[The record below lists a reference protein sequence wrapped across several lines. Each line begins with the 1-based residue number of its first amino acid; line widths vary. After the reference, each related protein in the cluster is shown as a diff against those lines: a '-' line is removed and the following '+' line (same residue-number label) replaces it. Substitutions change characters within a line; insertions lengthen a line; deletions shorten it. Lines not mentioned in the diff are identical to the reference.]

1 MAAADEHTTADIGDP
16 SHLHSNRRQGQ
27 RILATVYD
35 AVAGKLKGRGTETK
49 RLPAAWEPL
58 SVT

>member
-1 MAAADEHTTADIGDP
+1 MDAADEHTIADIGDP
-16 SHLHSNRRQGQ
+16 SHLHSKRHQGQ

-35 AVAGKLKGRGTETK
+35 AVAGKLKGGVQNEP
-49 RLPAAWEPL
+49 LPAVWETM